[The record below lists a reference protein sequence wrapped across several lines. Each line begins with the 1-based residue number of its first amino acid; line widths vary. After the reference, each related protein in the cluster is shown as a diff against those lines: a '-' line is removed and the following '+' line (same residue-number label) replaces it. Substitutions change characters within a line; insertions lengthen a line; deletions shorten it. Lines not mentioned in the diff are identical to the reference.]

1 MFEQLARF
9 GMFCY
14 QNNRVYSTRKNN
26 NIVLIKSAIHNKTVV
41 LHAIQSKNIRIKHYA
56 PMHMSHSGLHEKCS
70 I

>member
-26 NIVLIKSAIHNKTVV
+26 NIALIKSAIHNKTVV
-41 LHAIQSKNIRIKHYA
+41 PHAIQSKI
-56 PMHMSHSGLHEKCS
+56 
-70 I
+70 